1 MSLEVKYVDVPLGA
15 QDAAQAAT
23 SPCQPFGW
31 EGNLINGMTDV
42 PWATLEPDSWSLDG
56 TREILSDAPYVGWW
70 SIHRSGA
77 DGRFAEA
84 PVIQI
89 DFPQRYTATGITFD
103 FWPSLNHWCSE
114 ISVTWF
120 RGGTF
125 LQEVM
130 AFPDSA
136 HWVLERVNED
146 FDRIEIR
153 LLATNV
159 PGHFAKI
166 RQITIGQIAIFGEDE
181 LVQVRLLQ
189 EVDPSGCEL
198 SVDTLSVAIRNR
210 KNRKIFP
217 QKNQSLQLY
226 RDEELL
232 ASHYISDFSRQG
244 QFDYSFR
251 GKSSVGRLEDMYLGG
266 IIHTTADYLLANLL
280 KDTPYVVNAGLAQVE
295 LNGYLPVCTRREAL
309 QQIAFAMGAAITTW
323 ADGTICLYDPGFV
336 EEEIFADDG
345 VFMGA
350 KVTQKARVARVQL
363 IAHSYAPSDKRE
375 TLLNGEY
382 VEGENVLYLFSS
394 PHYGYEIIGGTLT
407 GQGDN
412 WVTITANGAVTL
424 TALNYIHTTASY
436 TKTDPKA
443 TPEEWGNV
451 LTVKNA
457 TLVNPWNAGAIL
469 GRLYDCCALRD
480 TLQQQVVVSSQK
492 VGQLVHSVN
501 PWNTATEGY
510 LVRMESDFVG
520 DGHTAD
526 ITILGKEVPRI
537 WN

>member
-15 QDAAQAAT
+15 QEAARAT
-23 SPCQPFGW
+23 TTTYQPFGW
-31 EGNLINGMTDV
+31 EGNLIEGKQDF
-42 PWATLEPDSWSLDG
+42 PWATLESDSWSLDG
-56 TREILSDAPYVGWW
+56 TREILSDTPYVGWW
-70 SIHRSGA
+70 SMQRSGA

-114 ISVTWF
+114 ISAAWY
-120 RGGTF
+120 RGGVL
-125 LQEVM
+125 LQEVT
-130 AFPDSA
+130 AFPDAA
-136 HWVLERVNED
+136 HWVLERVNAE

-153 LLATNV
+153 LLATNI

-166 RQITIGQIAIFGEDE
+166 RKITIGQIAIFGEDE

-189 EVDPSGCEL
+189 EADPSGCEL
-198 SVDTLSVAIRNR
+198 SVDTLSVTVRDR
-210 KNRKIFP
+210 KNRKLFP

-226 RDEELL
+226 RDDELL

-266 IIHTTADYLLANLL
+266 IVHTTAGNLLANLL
-280 KDTPYVVNAGLAQVE
+280 ADLPYAVDAVLEQEE
-295 LNGYLPVCTRREAL
+295 LSGYLPVCTRREAL
-309 QQIAFAMGAAITTW
+309 QQIALAIGAVVTTQ
-323 ADGTICLYDPGFV
+323 ADGRICLENPSADLGGA
-336 EEEIFADDG
+336 FADDC

-350 KVTQKARVARVQL
+350 RVTQKARIARVQL
-363 IAHSYAPSDKRE
+363 MAHSYTPGDRRQ

-382 VEGENVLYLFSS
+382 VSGADVLYMFSS
-394 PHYGYEIIGGTLT
+394 PHYGYEITGGVLT

-412 WVTITANGAVTL
+412 WVTITADGAVTL
-424 TALNYIHTTASY
+424 TALNYIHTTVSY
-436 TKTDPKA
+436 TRTDPEA

-457 TLVNPWNAGAIL
+457 TLVNPWNAPAVL
-469 GRLYDCCALRD
+469 LRLYVCCTLRD
-480 TLQQQVVVSSQK
+480 TLQQQVVVSGQK
-492 VGQLVHSVN
+492 VGQLVYSVN
-501 PWNTATEGY
+501 PWNAATEGY
-510 LVRMESDFVG
+510 LVRMESDFTG
-520 DGHTAD
+520 AGHTAD
-526 ITILGKEVPRI
+526 ITILGKEVPRM
-537 WN
+537 